1 MLYCFGYSVVIVIS
15 NTLLTLS
22 LPPPPPL
29 AQVDPLVAYQTL
41 NIPVNSWNMEKRTAF
56 RWSINGVRTS
66 DHTAVSAPAISALFQ
81 DKTGL
86 IQEAWSFY
94 DTGVVGPKGNVE
106 APEVKYNASVI
117 VQKYIRLGG
126 SATLLPPTNCDTWVK
141 LYAADGVNNEP
152 GVPPNT
158 GTDKLTALC
167 QLRAKR
173 WQVLTPAV
181 EHQIPVLTW
190 DMHGRV
196 AFHWTLAGVG
206 NDGNKHVIPAI
217 TVFFLN
223 PDGTITNSWD
233 WWDTNLIPN
242 M

>member
-1 MLYCFGYSVVIVIS
+1 M
-15 NTLLTLS
+15 
-22 LPPPPPL
+22 
-29 AQVDPLVAYQTL
+29 
-41 NIPVNSWNMEKRTAF
+41 
-56 RWSINGVRTS
+56 
-66 DHTAVSAPAISALFQ
+66 
-81 DKTGL
+81 
-86 IQEAWSFY
+86 
-94 DTGVVGPKGNVE
+94 
-106 APEVKYNASVI
+106 
-117 VQKYIRLGG
+117 
-126 SATLLPPTNCDTWVK
+126 
-141 LYAADGVNNEP
+141 
-152 GVPPNT
+152 PPNT